1 MLEYRLICMRKSEQ
15 LLEPVVEDIE
25 TYAKYSDINVAWE
38 EAQEINEQ
46 CGAWFV
52 PAMVH

>member
-1 MLEYRLICMRKSEQ
+1 MLEYRLICMNEPGH
-15 LLEPVVEDIE
+15 LLDPVVEGIE
-25 TYAKYSDINVAWE
+25 TYAKYTDINAAWE
-38 EAQEINEQ
+38 EAQELNDQ